1 MKLKTIELVGFK
13 SFAKK
18 SRLDFAV
25 PSVAIVGPNGSGKS
39 NVVEAFRFVLGEQSM
54 KSLRGKSGKDLVF
67 KGSKD
72 LPKGNR
78 AAVEIT
84 FDNKDRIFKLGDRS
98 EPINLDFDEIVLKR
112 EVFADGNNNYY
123 INNSSVRLKDIVE
136 LLASVNIGAS
146 GHHIISQGQADR
158 ILTSSSKDRRLMI
171 EDALGLKVYQNR
183 LKESGKKLEKTLEN
197 MKEVGL
203 LRRELAPHIK
213 YLKKQV
219 EKIEKS
225 EELRNELS
233 KLYLAYFKSEERFLD
248 EENREISSRLHQS
261 EKDLMEIEV
270 RLASMKSVAADP
282 VHNEKASEISK
293 LEKEI
298 QALERTKEEL
308 SRKLGRIEGVIE
320 YQKKGESGGA
330 ESVSVNSKELNA
342 FVDDLERAIESSL
355 TEADLERVR
364 TNLSSIKSTLLGFKN
379 RFIKTKA
386 EAPADNPFKDLET
399 TKRDVSAQLE
409 EIDRVKSSLA
419 EKIISA
425 RSVVENSR
433 VAAFKDQ
440 EEKYILEN
448 KRNRIISE
456 EEILKSRKSNYLARK
471 VAFEREMQEAVTLVG
486 QAILG
491 FKDSG
496 VDMEVSDETR
506 KMIERIKIRLEDTGT
521 GSGAD
526 VLKEYKETS
535 ERDEFLA
542 RELVDLDKSITNL
555 RTLIDELK
563 VTLDKEFRDG
573 LERINKRFEEFFT
586 QMFGGGSAYLSNVV
600 QNSQKNG
607 LVEEG
612 DEEQAILGEEE
623 NLEYGID
630 INVNLPEK
638 KVKELTML
646 SGGERS
652 LTSIALVFAMTQVN
666 PPPFLVLDET
676 DAALDEANSK
686 RYGDMIEMLSKY
698 SSLITV
704 THNRE
709 TMSRA
714 DVIYGVT
721 VGSDGSSKLLSIRF
735 DDAEAY
741 AK

>member
-1 MKLKTIELVGFK
+1 
-13 SFAKK
+13 
-18 SRLDFAV
+18 
-25 PSVAIVGPNGSGKS
+25 
-39 NVVEAFRFVLGEQSM
+39 
-54 KSLRGKSGKDLVF
+54 
-67 KGSKD
+67 
-72 LPKGNR
+72 
-78 AAVEIT
+78 
-84 FDNKDRIFKLGDRS
+84 
-98 EPINLDFDEIVLKR
+98 
-112 EVFADGNNNYY
+112 
-123 INNSSVRLKDIVE
+123 
-136 LLASVNIGAS
+136 
-146 GHHIISQGQADR
+146 
-158 ILTSSSKDRRLMI
+158 
-171 EDALGLKVYQNR
+171 
-183 LKESGKKLEKTLEN
+183 
-197 MKEVGL
+197 
-203 LRRELAPHIK
+203 
-213 YLKKQV
+213 
-219 EKIEKS
+219 
-225 EELRNELS
+225 
-233 KLYLAYFKSEERFLD
+233 
-248 EENREISSRLHQS
+248 
-261 EKDLMEIEV
+261 MEIEV